1 MSFKTNEYQQ
11 ITLNDSFINLS
22 PRTQKIIMN
31 SWCKDFADI
40 VFPAINEER
49 FAVLYS
55 NNNASRPNTPIN
67 FIIGSLMLKEN
78 NGLTDDELVESIC
91 CDVRYQYALHTTHLA
106 EQPVSD
112 RTFSRFR
119 ERLYNYEM
127 ETGTNLLEEEMLHL
141 ADIYARYMNLHSN
154 VKRMDSLMIASRC
167 KRMSRLEIIYQTTAN
182 AVCLIHRLGHDELI
196 NSGLRHYL
204 DADDHNQMIYYCKTE
219 DVSPRLE
226 KVLREAQ
233 AVKDLMSDELW
244 YSFQNT
250 SFCLGSQR
258 TGHG

>member
-91 CDVRYQYALHTTHLA
+91 CDVRHI
-106 EQPVSD
+106 
-112 RTFSRFR
+112 
-119 ERLYNYEM
+119 
-127 ETGTNLLEEEMLHL
+127 LL
-141 ADIYARYMNLHSN
+141 
-154 VKRMDSLMIASRC
+154 
-167 KRMSRLEIIYQTTAN
+167 
-182 AVCLIHRLGHDELI
+182 
-196 NSGLRHYL
+196 NS
-204 DADDHNQMIYYCKTE
+204 QS
-219 DVSPRLE
+219 V
-226 KVLREAQ
+226 
-233 AVKDLMSDELW
+233 
-244 YSFQNT
+244 
-250 SFCLGSQR
+250 
-258 TGHG
+258 TGHSAVSEKGFITTKWRLAQTFLRKKCCISQISMQDT

>member
-91 CDVRYQYALHTTHLA
+91 MLCIRHI
-106 EQPVSD
+106 
-112 RTFSRFR
+112 
-119 ERLYNYEM
+119 
-127 ETGTNLLEEEMLHL
+127 LL
-141 ADIYARYMNLHSN
+141 
-154 VKRMDSLMIASRC
+154 
-167 KRMSRLEIIYQTTAN
+167 
-182 AVCLIHRLGHDELI
+182 
-196 NSGLRHYL
+196 NS
-204 DADDHNQMIYYCKTE
+204 QS
-219 DVSPRLE
+219 V
-226 KVLREAQ
+226 
-233 AVKDLMSDELW
+233 
-244 YSFQNT
+244 
-250 SFCLGSQR
+250 
-258 TGHG
+258 TGHSAVSEKGFITTKWRLAQTFLRKKCCISQISMQDT

>member
-112 RTFSRFR
+112 RTFSRSEKGFITTKW
-119 ERLYNYEM
+119 RL
-127 ETGTNLLEEEMLHL
+127 
-141 ADIYARYMNLHSN
+141 A
-154 VKRMDSLMIASRC
+154 
-167 KRMSRLEIIYQTTAN
+167 QTF
-182 AVCLIHRLGHDELI
+182 
-196 NSGLRHYL
+196 LRKKCC
-204 DADDHNQMIYYCKTE
+204 I
-219 DVSPRLE
+219 
-226 KVLREAQ
+226 
-233 AVKDLMSDELW
+233 
-244 YSFQNT
+244 
-250 SFCLGSQR
+250 SQISMQD
-258 TGHG
+258 T